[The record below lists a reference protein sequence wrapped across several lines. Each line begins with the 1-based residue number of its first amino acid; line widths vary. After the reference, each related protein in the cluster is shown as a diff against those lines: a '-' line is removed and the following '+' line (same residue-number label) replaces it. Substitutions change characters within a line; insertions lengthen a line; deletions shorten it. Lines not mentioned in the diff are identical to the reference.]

1 MQAKAPDKEK
11 KSGRILTRTCCAKEA
26 CRKAR
31 LFRSGIRANGIGEE
45 RAGQS
50 IVKGKKG
57 KITALPDLL
66 NVKKRPK
73 SSAIRNIAYIER
85 HKICPGG
92 RLFRI
97 WDENSHCYCTGIIYQ
112 EKKSRFYITALRR
125 GVRRE
130 KKQHRR
136 LVKRSGYGKGADE
149 RRFRQVLCV
158 FPTWCTIA
166 IR

>member
-1 MQAKAPDKEK
+1 MREIDPGPNARKAPDKEK

-31 LFRSGIRANGIGEE
+31 FFRSGIRANGIGEE

-112 EKKSRFYITALRR
+112 EKKSRLSSPQQAAWGSPVLYNGSPEGRKKGEEAASPACKKVRIRQR
-125 GVRRE
+125 G
-130 KKQHRR
+130 
-136 LVKRSGYGKGADE
+136 G
-149 RRFRQVLCV
+149 
-158 FPTWCTIA
+158 
-166 IR
+166 

>member
-1 MQAKAPDKEK
+1 MLCQRGVPKGTPFSFRNSCERDWGG
-11 KSGRILTRTCCAKEA
+11 KSGTIN
-26 CRKAR
+26 RKR
-31 LFRSGIRANGIGEE
+31 EKGE
-45 RAGQS
+45 
-50 IVKGKKG
+50 
-57 KITALPDLL
+57 ITALSDLL
-66 NVKKRPK
+66 NVKSPYRGDRPK
-73 SSAIRNIAYIER
+73 SSAIRTIAYIEK
-85 HKICPGG
+85 HNIYPGG

-158 FPTWCTIA
+158 FPI
-166 IR
+166 